1 VVGLVGLQ
9 ILQLLLQVS
18 RLGGVSRCSGF
29 LQLASVL
36 SDVGVDAF
44 QRLSWPTGYSY
55 GGGPR
60 PRYPHLGSISAEAA
74 AATDNMDGNSRIT
87 VIRFPRLLAVL
98 LLVVWLG
105 ACSSR
110 GRKPVDPTL
119 SKAEE
124 QQRKA
129 LQQCRRY
136 RQSLPLLRQR
146 FGETQKRLQAIA
158 AERFVPAMAPLPL
171 DPEEQRLL
179 TIYDQETEQQIYD
192 EALAAWKRSEA
203 ERRQVWEQARAQRR
217 AAAEQERDQLAE
229 QLRTI
234 SPDLLR
240 SGNPLSLNP
249 EQMQRYLSCKPEN
262 FR

>member
-1 VVGLVGLQ
+1 
-9 ILQLLLQVS
+9 
-18 RLGGVSRCSGF
+18 
-29 LQLASVL
+29 
-36 SDVGVDAF
+36 
-44 QRLSWPTGYSY
+44 
-55 GGGPR
+55 
-60 PRYPHLGSISAEAA
+60 
-74 AATDNMDGNSRIT
+74 MDGNSWIT
-87 VIRFPRLLAVL
+87 VIRFPRLLAALMLVL
-98 LLVVWLG
+98 WLG

-110 GRKPVDPTL
+110 RPKPVDPTL

-124 QQRKA
+124 LQRKA

-146 FGETQKRLQAIA
+146 FADTQTRLQAIA
-158 AERFVPAMAPLPL
+158 AERFVPAMPPLPL

-179 TIYDQETEQQIYD
+179 TIYDQETEQQLYD
-192 EALAAWKRSEA
+192 DAVAAWTRSEA
-203 ERRQVWEQARAQRR
+203 ERRQVWEQARAQRK
-217 AAAEQERDQLAE
+217 AAAVQERDQLAE

-240 SGNPLSLNP
+240 PGDPLSLNP